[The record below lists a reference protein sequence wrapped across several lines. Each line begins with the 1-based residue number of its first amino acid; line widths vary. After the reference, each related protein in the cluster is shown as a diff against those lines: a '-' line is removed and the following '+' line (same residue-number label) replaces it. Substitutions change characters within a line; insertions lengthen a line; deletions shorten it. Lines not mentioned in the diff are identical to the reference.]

1 MKNERIIEGLN
12 AIIEGATIL
21 RDELAGGAEKRNA
34 VDSKSATRRQ
44 AVQKEQPAMNEP
56 EATEA
61 TEATVEGKFSREQLM
76 SMKFNELKKLGAS
89 VGVSCKGTR
98 DEIVERMLQVTVTAT
113 VENDEAEPEE
123 TEAPAKDDGKVVPI
137 NKKKGGLKKSAKT
150 EEPEEE
156 EVDEQYIQ
164 MATEATE
171 DMSAKEIIEYLAE
184 FDIEAKGK
192 KSDVVKVLA
201 KAIADGIVQLEDD
214 DEEDDS
220 EEEADVEETTA
231 EAEEETAE
239 DEDGEEFNEESYF
252 PEYDPEGVNNP
263 DGMSEERAEAVK
275 SVMADIIEGV
285 ENDTITEEDI
295 QTFLETYASEEELE
309 ALGDDYQFE
318 DLVAMYCEVKKRF
331 IDDNGEE
338 HEAGDPYEID
348 EENYCCGRKLKY
360 EKKSKKFICEN
371 CGEEYEAE

>member
-21 RDELAGGAEKRNA
+21 RDELAGGVEKRNA
-34 VDSKSATRRQ
+34 VETKSATRRQ

-56 EATEA
+56 EE
-61 TEATVEGKFSREQLM
+61 TEATVEDKFSREQLM

-98 DEIVERMLQVTVTAT
+98 DEIVERMLQVTVSAT
-113 VENDEAEPEE
+113 VENEAEPEE
-123 TEAPAKDDGKVVPI
+123 TDEAPAKDDGRVVPI

-201 KAIADGIVQLEDD
+201 KAIADGIVQLE
-214 DEEDDS
+214 
-220 EEEADVEETTA
+220 EEADVEETTA

-239 DEDGEEFNEESYF
+239 YEDGEEFNEESYF

-263 DGMSEERAEAVK
+263 EGMSEERAEAVK
-275 SVMADIIEGV
+275 SMMADIIEGV

-331 IDDNGEE
+331 IDDDGEE

>member
-21 RDELAGGAEKRNA
+21 RDELAGGVEKRNA
-34 VDSKSATRRQ
+34 VESKSATRRQ

-56 EATEA
+56 EE

-98 DEIVERMLQVTVTAT
+98 DEIVERMLQVTVSAT
-113 VENDEAEPEE
+113 IVENDEAEPEK

-252 PEYDPEGVNNP
+252 PEYDPEGVNSP
-263 DGMSEERAEAVK
+263 EGMSEERAEAVK
-275 SVMADIIEGV
+275 SMMADIIEGV

-331 IDDNGEE
+331 IDDDGEE

>member
-34 VDSKSATRRQ
+34 VESKSATRKQ

-56 EATEA
+56 EETEA
-61 TEATVEGKFSREQLM
+61 IPVEGKFSREQLM

-113 VENDEAEPEE
+113 VENDEAESEE
-123 TEAPAKDDGKVVPI
+123 TDEAPAKDDGKVVSI

-252 PEYDPEGVNNP
+252 PEYDPEGVNNSE
-263 DGMSEERAEAVK
+263 GMSEERAEAVK
-275 SVMADIIEGV
+275 SMMADIIEGV

-331 IDDNGEE
+331 IDDDGEE

>member
-21 RDELAGGAEKRNA
+21 RDELAGGVEKRNA
-34 VDSKSATRRQ
+34 VETKSATRRQ

-56 EATEA
+56 EE

-98 DEIVERMLQVTVTAT
+98 DEIVERMLQVTVSAT
-113 VENDEAEPEE
+113 VENEAEPEE
-123 TEAPAKDDGKVVPI
+123 TDEAPAKDDGKVVPI

-150 EEPEEE
+150 KEPEEE

-214 DEEDDS
+214 DEDES

-239 DEDGEEFNEESYF
+239 DEDEDGEEFNEESYF
-252 PEYDPEGVNNP
+252 PEYDPEGVNIP

-275 SVMADIIEGV
+275 SMMADIIEGV

-331 IDDNGEE
+331 IDDDGEE

>member
-34 VDSKSATRRQ
+34 VESKSATRRQ

-56 EATEA
+56 EE

-113 VENDEAEPEE
+113 VENGEEPEE
-123 TEAPAKDDGKVVPI
+123 TDEALAKDDGKVVSI

-164 MATEATE
+164 MATDATE

-214 DEEDDS
+214 E
-220 EEEADVEETTA
+220 
-231 EAEEETAE
+231 EEETAE
-239 DEDGEEFNEESYF
+239 EVEAETEDTEDGEAFTAESYF

-263 DGMSEERAEAVK
+263 DNMTEERAEAVK
-275 SVMADIIEGV
+275 TMMEEILEGV
-285 ENDTITEEDI
+285 ENESLTEEDI
-295 QTFLETYASEEELE
+295 QTFVETFASEDEIES
-309 ALGDDYQFE
+309 LGDDYDFE
-318 DLVAMYCEVKKRF
+318 DLVAMYCEIRKRF
-331 IDDNGEE
+331 IDDEGEE
-338 HEAGDPYEID
+338 HEPEDPYEIGD
-348 EENYCCGRKLKY
+348 DNFCCGLKLKY
-360 EKKSKKFICEN
+360 EKKSKKFICEI

>member
-21 RDELAGGAEKRNA
+21 RDELAGGVEKRNA
-34 VDSKSATRRQ
+34 VESKSATRRQ

-56 EATEA
+56 EE

-98 DEIVERMLQVTVTAT
+98 DEIVERMLQVTVSAT
-113 VENDEAEPEE
+113 VENEAEPEE
-123 TEAPAKDDGKVVPI
+123 TDEAPAKDDGKVVSI

-150 EEPEEE
+150 EEPE

-214 DEEDDS
+214 DEDES

-231 EAEEETAE
+231 EAEAEAEEEIAE

-263 DGMSEERAEAVK
+263 EGMSEERAEAVK
-275 SVMADIIEGV
+275 SMMADIIEGV
-285 ENDTITEEDI
+285 ESDTITEEDI

-331 IDDNGEE
+331 IDDDGEE

>member
-12 AIIEGATIL
+12 VIIEGATIL
-21 RDELAGGAEKRNA
+21 RDELAGGVEKRNA
-34 VDSKSATRRQ
+34 VESKSATRRQ

-56 EATEA
+56 EE

-113 VENDEAEPEE
+113 VENDEAEPEK

-156 EVDEQYIQ
+156 EVDDQYIQ

-214 DEEDDS
+214 YEDES

-231 EAEEETAE
+231 EAEEETAEDE

-275 SVMADIIEGV
+275 SMMADIIEGV

-331 IDDNGEE
+331 IDDDGEE

>member
-56 EATEA
+56 EE

-113 VENDEAEPEE
+113 VENDEAEPEK

-214 DEEDDS
+214 DEEDES

-231 EAEEETAE
+231 EAEETAE

-263 DGMSEERAEAVK
+263 EGMSEERAEAVK
-275 SVMADIIEGV
+275 SMMADIIEGV

-331 IDDNGEE
+331 IDDDGEE

>member
-56 EATEA
+56 EE

-113 VENDEAEPEE
+113 VENDEAEPEK

-201 KAIADGIVQLEDD
+201 KAIADGIVPLEDD
-214 DEEDDS
+214 DEEDES

-231 EAEEETAE
+231 EAEETAE

-263 DGMSEERAEAVK
+263 EGMSEERAEAVK
-275 SVMADIIEGV
+275 SMMADIIEGV

-331 IDDNGEE
+331 IDDDGEE

>member
-21 RDELAGGAEKRNA
+21 RDELAGGVEKRNA
-34 VDSKSATRRQ
+34 VESKSATRRQ

-56 EATEA
+56 EE

-113 VENDEAEPEE
+113 VENDEAEPEK

-214 DEEDDS
+214 DEDES

-231 EAEEETAE
+231 EAEEETAEDE

-275 SVMADIIEGV
+275 SMMADIIEGV

-331 IDDNGEE
+331 IDDDGEE

>member
-21 RDELAGGAEKRNA
+21 RDELAGGVEKRNA
-34 VDSKSATRRQ
+34 VESKSATRRQ

-56 EATEA
+56 EE

-113 VENDEAEPEE
+113 VENEAEPEK

-171 DMSAKEIIEYLAE
+171 DMSAKEIIEFLAE

-214 DEEDDS
+214 DEDES

-231 EAEEETAE
+231 EAEEETAEDE

-275 SVMADIIEGV
+275 SMMADIIEGV

-331 IDDNGEE
+331 IDDDGEE

>member
-56 EATEA
+56 EE

-113 VENDEAEPEE
+113 VENDEAEPEK

-214 DEEDDS
+214 DEEDES

-231 EAEEETAE
+231 EAEETAE

-252 PEYDPEGVNNP
+252 PEYDPDGVNNP
-263 DGMSEERAEAVK
+263 EGMSEERAEAVK
-275 SVMADIIEGV
+275 SMMADIIEGV

-331 IDDNGEE
+331 IDDDGEE

>member
-21 RDELAGGAEKRNA
+21 RDELAGGVEKRNA
-34 VDSKSATRRQ
+34 VESKSATRRQ

-56 EATEA
+56 EE

-113 VENDEAEPEE
+113 VENDEAESEK
-123 TEAPAKDDGKVVPI
+123 TEAPAKDDGKVVSI

-214 DEEDDS
+214 DEDDS

-252 PEYDPEGVNNP
+252 PEYDPDGVNNP
-263 DGMSEERAEAVK
+263 EGMSEERAEAVK
-275 SVMADIIEGV
+275 SMMADIIEGV

>member
-34 VDSKSATRRQ
+34 VESKSATRRQ
-44 AVQKEQPAMNEP
+44 ALQKEQPAMNEP
-56 EATEA
+56 EE

-98 DEIVERMLQVTVTAT
+98 DEIVERMLQVTVSAT
-113 VENDEAEPEE
+113 VENEAEPEE
-123 TEAPAKDDGKVVPI
+123 TDEAPAKDDGKVLPI

-214 DEEDDS
+214 DEDES

-275 SVMADIIEGV
+275 SMMADIIEGV

-331 IDDNGEE
+331 IDDDGEE
-338 HEAGDPYEID
+338 HEAGDSYEID

>member
-12 AIIEGATIL
+12 VIIEGATIL
-21 RDELAGGAEKRNA
+21 RDELAGGVEKRNA
-34 VDSKSATRRQ
+34 VESKSATRRQ

-56 EATEA
+56 EE

-113 VENDEAEPEE
+113 VVENDEAEPEK
-123 TEAPAKDDGKVVPI
+123 TEAPAKDGGKVVPI

-171 DMSAKEIIEYLAE
+171 DMSAKEIIEYLAK

-214 DEEDDS
+214 DEDES

-263 DGMSEERAEAVK
+263 EGMSEERAEAVK
-275 SVMADIIEGV
+275 SMMADIIEGV

-331 IDDNGEE
+331 IDDDGEE

>member
-34 VDSKSATRRQ
+34 VESKSATRRQ

-56 EATEA
+56 EE

-98 DEIVERMLQVTVTAT
+98 DEIVERMLQVTVSAT
-113 VENDEAEPEE
+113 VENEAEPEE

-150 EEPEEE
+150 KEPEEE

-214 DEEDDS
+214 DEDEDES

-239 DEDGEEFNEESYF
+239 DEDGEEFNKESYF
-252 PEYDPEGVNNP
+252 PEYDPDGVNNP
-263 DGMSEERAEAVK
+263 EGMSEERAEAVK
-275 SVMADIIEGV
+275 SMMADIIEGV

-331 IDDNGEE
+331 IDDDGEE

>member
-56 EATEA
+56 EE

-113 VENDEAEPEE
+113 VENEAEPEE

-150 EEPEEE
+150 EEPEEEEE

-214 DEEDDS
+214 DEDES

-231 EAEEETAE
+231 EAEEETAEDE

-275 SVMADIIEGV
+275 SMMADIIEGV

-331 IDDNGEE
+331 IDDDGEE

>member
-21 RDELAGGAEKRNA
+21 RDELAGGVEKRNA
-34 VDSKSATRRQ
+34 VESKSATRRQ

-56 EATEA
+56 EE

-98 DEIVERMLQVTVTAT
+98 DEIVERMLQVTVSAT
-113 VENDEAEPEE
+113 VENEAEPEE
-123 TEAPAKDDGKVVPI
+123 TDEAPAKDDGKVVPI

-150 EEPEEE
+150 KEPEEE

-214 DEEDDS
+214 DEEDES

-231 EAEEETAE
+231 EAEETAE

-263 DGMSEERAEAVK
+263 EGMSEERAEAVK
-275 SVMADIIEGV
+275 SMMADIIEGV

-309 ALGDDYQFE
+309 DLGDDYQFE

-331 IDDNGEE
+331 IDDDGKE

>member
-56 EATEA
+56 EE

-263 DGMSEERAEAVK
+263 EGMSEERAEAVK
-275 SVMADIIEGV
+275 SMMADIIEGV

-331 IDDNGEE
+331 IDDDGEE

>member
-34 VDSKSATRRQ
+34 VESKSATRRQ

-56 EATEA
+56 EE

-113 VENDEAEPEE
+113 VESGEEPEE
-123 TEAPAKDDGKVVPI
+123 TDEAPAKDDGKVVSI
-137 NKKKGGLKKSAKT
+137 NKNKKKGGLKKSAKT
-150 EEPEEE
+150 EEPEED

-164 MATEATE
+164 MATDATE

-214 DEEDDS
+214 EE
-220 EEEADVEETTA
+220 EETTEEV
-231 EAEEETAE
+231 EAETE
-239 DEDGEEFNEESYF
+239 DAEDGEAFSAESYF

-263 DGMSEERAEAVK
+263 DNMTEERAEAVK
-275 SVMADIIEGV
+275 TMMGEILESV
-285 ENDTITEEDI
+285 ENESLTEEDI
-295 QTFLETYASEEELE
+295 QTFVETFASEDEVES
-309 ALGDDYQFE
+309 LGDDYDFE
-318 DLVAMYCEVKKRF
+318 DLVAMYCEIRKRF
-331 IDDNGEE
+331 IDDEGEE
-338 HEAGDPYEID
+338 HEPEDPYEIGD
-348 EENYCCGRKLKY
+348 DNFCCGRKLKY
-360 EKKSKKFICEN
+360 EKKSKKFICEI

>member
-21 RDELAGGAEKRNA
+21 RDELAGGVEKRNA
-34 VDSKSATRRQ
+34 VETKSATRRQ

-56 EATEA
+56 EE

-98 DEIVERMLQVTVTAT
+98 DEIVERMLQVTVSAT
-113 VENDEAEPEE
+113 VENDEAEPEK

-214 DEEDDS
+214 DEDES

-231 EAEEETAE
+231 EAEEETAEDE

-263 DGMSEERAEAVK
+263 EGMSEERAEAVK
-275 SVMADIIEGV
+275 SMMADIIEGV

-331 IDDNGEE
+331 IDDDGEE

>member
-21 RDELAGGAEKRNA
+21 RDELAGGVEKRNA
-34 VDSKSATRRQ
+34 VESKSATRRQ

-56 EATEA
+56 EE

-98 DEIVERMLQVTVTAT
+98 DEIVERMLQVTVSAT
-113 VENDEAEPEE
+113 VENEAEPEE
-123 TEAPAKDDGKVVPI
+123 TDEAPAKDDGKVVSV
-137 NKKKGGLKKSAKT
+137 NKKKGGLKKYAKT

-214 DEEDDS
+214 DEDES

-231 EAEEETAE
+231 EAEEETAEDE

-275 SVMADIIEGV
+275 SMMADIIEGV

-331 IDDNGEE
+331 IDDDGEE

>member
-21 RDELAGGAEKRNA
+21 RDELAGGVEKRNA
-34 VDSKSATRRQ
+34 VEFKSATRRQ

-56 EATEA
+56 EE

-113 VENDEAEPEE
+113 VENDEAEPEK

-214 DEEDDS
+214 DEDES

-239 DEDGEEFNEESYF
+239 DEDEDGEELNEESYF

-275 SVMADIIEGV
+275 SMMADIIEGV

-331 IDDNGEE
+331 IDDDGEE

>member
-56 EATEA
+56 EE

-76 SMKFNELKKLGAS
+76 SMKFNELKKLGVS

-98 DEIVERMLQVTVTAT
+98 DEIVERILQVTVTAT
-113 VENDEAEPEE
+113 VENDEAEPEK

-214 DEEDDS
+214 DEEDES

-231 EAEEETAE
+231 EAEETAE

-263 DGMSEERAEAVK
+263 EGMSEERAEAVK
-275 SVMADIIEGV
+275 SMMADIIEGV

-331 IDDNGEE
+331 IDDDGEE

>member
-21 RDELAGGAEKRNA
+21 RDELAGGVEKRNA
-34 VDSKSATRRQ
+34 VETKSATRRQ

-56 EATEA
+56 EE

-98 DEIVERMLQVTVTAT
+98 DEIVERMLQVTVSAT
-113 VENDEAEPEE
+113 VENEAEPEE
-123 TEAPAKDDGKVVPI
+123 TDEAPAKDDGKVVSI

-150 EEPEEE
+150 EEPE

-192 KSDVVKVLA
+192 KSDVVRVLA
-201 KAIADGIVQLEDD
+201 KAIADGIVQLE
-214 DEEDDS
+214 
-220 EEEADVEETTA
+220 ETTA
-231 EAEEETAE
+231 EAEEETAK
-239 DEDGEEFNEESYF
+239 DGDGEEFNEESYF

-263 DGMSEERAEAVK
+263 EGMSEERAEAVK
-275 SVMADIIEGV
+275 SMMADIIKGV

-331 IDDNGEE
+331 IDDDGEE

>member
-21 RDELAGGAEKRNA
+21 RDELAGGVEKRNA
-34 VDSKSATRRQ
+34 VESKSATRRQ

-56 EATEA
+56 EE

-98 DEIVERMLQVTVTAT
+98 DEIVERMLQVTVSATA
-113 VENDEAEPEE
+113 ENEAEPEE
-123 TEAPAKDDGKVVPI
+123 TDEAPAKDDGKVVPI

-275 SVMADIIEGV
+275 SMMADIIEGV

-331 IDDNGEE
+331 IDDDGEE

>member
-21 RDELAGGAEKRNA
+21 RDELAGGVEKRNA
-34 VDSKSATRRQ
+34 VESKSATRRQ

-56 EATEA
+56 EE

-98 DEIVERMLQVTVTAT
+98 DEIVERMLQVTVSAT
-113 VENDEAEPEE
+113 VENEAEPEE

-252 PEYDPEGVNNP
+252 PEYDPDGVNNP
-263 DGMSEERAEAVK
+263 EGMSEERAEAVK
-275 SVMADIIEGV
+275 SMMADIIEGV

-309 ALGDDYQFE
+309 ALGDDYHFE

-338 HEAGDPYEID
+338 HEAEDPYEID

>member
-56 EATEA
+56 EE

-263 DGMSEERAEAVK
+263 EGMSEERAEAVK
-275 SVMADIIEGV
+275 SMMADIIEGV

-331 IDDNGEE
+331 IDDDGEE

-371 CGEEYEAE
+371 CGEEYEVE

>member
-21 RDELAGGAEKRNA
+21 RDELAGGVEKRNA
-34 VDSKSATRRQ
+34 VESKSATRRQ

-56 EATEA
+56 EE

-98 DEIVERMLQVTVTAT
+98 DEIVERMLQVTVSAT
-113 VENDEAEPEE
+113 VENEAEPEE
-123 TEAPAKDDGKVVPI
+123 TDEAPAKDDGKVVSI

-150 EEPEEE
+150 KEPEEE

-214 DEEDDS
+214 DEDES

-239 DEDGEEFNEESYF
+239 DGDEDGEEFNEESYF

-275 SVMADIIEGV
+275 SMMADIIEGV

-331 IDDNGEE
+331 IDDDGEE

>member
-12 AIIEGATIL
+12 AIIEGAAIL
-21 RDELAGGAEKRNA
+21 RDELAGGVEKRNA
-34 VDSKSATRRQ
+34 VESKSATRRQ

-56 EATEA
+56 EE

-113 VENDEAEPEE
+113 VENDEAESEK
-123 TEAPAKDDGKVVPI
+123 TEAPAKDDGKVVSI

-214 DEEDDS
+214 DEDDS

-252 PEYDPEGVNNP
+252 PEYDPDGVNNP
-263 DGMSEERAEAVK
+263 EGMSEERAEAVK
-275 SVMADIIEGV
+275 SMMADIIEGV

>member
-21 RDELAGGAEKRNA
+21 RDELAGGVEKRNA
-34 VDSKSATRRQ
+34 VESKSATRRQ

-56 EATEA
+56 EE

-113 VENDEAEPEE
+113 VENDEAEPEK

-201 KAIADGIVQLEDD
+201 KSIADGIVQLEDD
-214 DEEDDS
+214 DEDES

-231 EAEEETAE
+231 EAEEETAEDE

-275 SVMADIIEGV
+275 SMMADIIEGV

-331 IDDNGEE
+331 IDDDGEE

>member
-21 RDELAGGAEKRNA
+21 RDELAGGVEKRNA
-34 VDSKSATRRQ
+34 VESMSATRRQ

-56 EATEA
+56 EE

-98 DEIVERMLQVTVTAT
+98 DEIVERMLQVTVSAT
-113 VENDEAEPEE
+113 VVENDEAEPEK
-123 TEAPAKDDGKVVPI
+123 TEAPAKDDGKVVVPI

-220 EEEADVEETTA
+220 EEEADVEETV
-231 EAEEETAE
+231 E

-263 DGMSEERAEAVK
+263 EGMSEERAEAVK
-275 SVMADIIEGV
+275 FMMADIIEGV

-331 IDDNGEE
+331 IDDDGEE

>member
-1 MKNERIIEGLN
+1 
-12 AIIEGATIL
+12 
-21 RDELAGGAEKRNA
+21 
-34 VDSKSATRRQ
+34 
-44 AVQKEQPAMNEP
+44 
-56 EATEA
+56 
-61 TEATVEGKFSREQLM
+61 
-76 SMKFNELKKLGAS
+76 
-89 VGVSCKGTR
+89 
-98 DEIVERMLQVTVTAT
+98 
-113 VENDEAEPEE
+113 
-123 TEAPAKDDGKVVPI
+123 
-137 NKKKGGLKKSAKT
+137 
-150 EEPEEE
+150 
-156 EVDEQYIQ
+156 

-263 DGMSEERAEAVK
+263 EGMSEERAEAVK
-275 SVMADIIEGV
+275 SMMADIIEGV

-331 IDDNGEE
+331 IDDDGEE

>member
-21 RDELAGGAEKRNA
+21 RDELAGGVEKRNA
-34 VDSKSATRRQ
+34 VESKSATRRQ

-56 EATEA
+56 EE

-98 DEIVERMLQVTVTAT
+98 DEIVERMLQVTVSAT
-113 VENDEAEPEE
+113 VENEAEPEE
-123 TEAPAKDDGKVVPI
+123 TDEAPAKDDGKVVSI

-214 DEEDDS
+214 DEDES

-231 EAEEETAE
+231 EAEEETAEDE

-275 SVMADIIEGV
+275 SMMADIIEGV

-331 IDDNGEE
+331 IDDDGEE

>member
-21 RDELAGGAEKRNA
+21 RDELAGGVEKRNA
-34 VDSKSATRRQ
+34 VETKSATRRQ
-44 AVQKEQPAMNEP
+44 ALQKEQPAMNEP
-56 EATEA
+56 EE

-98 DEIVERMLQVTVTAT
+98 DEIVERMLQVTVSAT
-113 VENDEAEPEE
+113 VENEAEPEE
-123 TEAPAKDDGKVVPI
+123 TDEAPAKDDGKVVPI

-150 EEPEEE
+150 KEPEEE

-214 DEEDDS
+214 DEDES

-231 EAEEETAE
+231 EAEEETAEDE

-275 SVMADIIEGV
+275 SMMADIIEGV

-331 IDDNGEE
+331 IDDDGEE

>member
-21 RDELAGGAEKRNA
+21 RDELAGGVEKRNA
-34 VDSKSATRRQ
+34 VESKSATRRQ

-56 EATEA
+56 EE

-113 VENDEAEPEE
+113 VENDEAEPEK

-214 DEEDDS
+214 
-220 EEEADVEETTA
+220 
-231 EAEEETAE
+231 
-239 DEDGEEFNEESYF
+239 GEEFNEESYF

-263 DGMSEERAEAVK
+263 EGMSEERAEAVK
-275 SVMADIIEGV
+275 SMMADIIEGV

-331 IDDNGEE
+331 IDDDGEE

>member
-21 RDELAGGAEKRNA
+21 RDELAGGVEKRNA
-34 VDSKSATRRQ
+34 VESKSATRRQ

-56 EATEA
+56 EE

-113 VENDEAEPEE
+113 VENDEAEPEK

-156 EVDEQYIQ
+156 EVDEQHIQ

-214 DEEDDS
+214 DEDES

-231 EAEEETAE
+231 EAEEETAEDE

-275 SVMADIIEGV
+275 SMMADIIEGV

-331 IDDNGEE
+331 IDDDGEE

>member
-44 AVQKEQPAMNEP
+44 AVQKEQSAMNEP
-56 EATEA
+56 EA

-98 DEIVERMLQVTVTAT
+98 DEIVERMLQVTVSAT
-113 VENDEAEPEE
+113 VENDEAEPEK

-201 KAIADGIVQLEDD
+201 KAIAEGIVQLEDD
-214 DEEDDS
+214 DEDES

-239 DEDGEEFNEESYF
+239 EEDGEEFNEESYF
-252 PEYDPEGVNNP
+252 PEYDPDGVNNP
-263 DGMSEERAEAVK
+263 EGMSEERAEAVK
-275 SVMADIIEGV
+275 SMMADIIEGV

-331 IDDNGEE
+331 IDDDGEE